1 MALKSKLEPEKDR
14 QNIFKCG
21 VQIYWKAALV
31 FFLPPPSLQCTYT
44 ARRSSAVSPFHLA
57 ELVCISVDVQVGQR
71 AETDHLPSAS
81 PLRHARSDFTSQSLA
96 NASHRRGYY

>member
-1 MALKSKLEPEKDR
+1 M
-14 QNIFKCG
+14 
-21 VQIYWKAALV
+21 
-31 FFLPPPSLQCTYT
+31 
-44 ARRSSAVSPFHLA
+44 SPFHLA

-96 NASHRRGYY
+96 NASHRRGVLLEALTSRSRRYYHGRQDVH